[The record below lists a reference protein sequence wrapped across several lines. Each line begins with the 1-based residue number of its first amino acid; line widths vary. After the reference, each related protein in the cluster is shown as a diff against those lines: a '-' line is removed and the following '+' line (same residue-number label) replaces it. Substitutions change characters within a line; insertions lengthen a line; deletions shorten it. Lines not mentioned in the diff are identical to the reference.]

1 MLQVQLV
8 LNNICIVCLW
18 MQAQLFLSKNAIFIY
33 LVIHYLILTTVFL
46 IQTLIEHWLNYLFII
61 YLFIFFLIF
70 LYSDFF
76 FFILYF
82 LYVFSQLI
90 YFTFLH
96 EINHNIFPWFYLLTW
111 NKPQH
116 FALICE
122 TICLQVNSEIYT
134 VEEKNSISI
143 YMLSF

>member
-33 LVIHYLILTTVFL
+33 LVIHCLILFTVFL
-46 IQTLIEHWLNYLFII
+46 IQTLIELFIY
-61 YLFIFFLIF
+61 YL
-70 LYSDFF
+70 S
-76 FFILYF
+76 
-82 LYVFSQLI
+82 I
-90 YFTFLH
+90 YFHFCFTFSLFLFLFLFY
-96 EINHNIFPWFYLLTW
+96 IFVCVLSTNLFYLLTC

-122 TICLQVNSEIYT
+122 TICLQVNNEIYT